1 MKLFKKVM
9 AVMLMLAICIGLV
22 GVQKPTQTQA
32 AAKMYRKDF
41 IVATVKAMEGQYR
54 NGAKISYKLNSDGS
68 VQYMGK
74 TVSASTVNSLK
85 TKYEVDTATAQYLAI
100 GADMGLYSTS
110 ASYYKSKKAIG
121 QKANYKAA
129 LSILVAADEYL
140 YGAKVSSDDLALAK
154 SRITNLKKAGSSSYQ
169 TIFAKAFVLGY
180 YAGTKTANY
189 SKTRTIKPTSKIS
202 KTTGTGLVAMLTD
215 KSKRIQLTDDMQVIR
230 TTKLPRTANLYPY
243 ILDSYPNEYYDTA
256 WTNYGMYDS
265 GTDPSDLNNVDFYK
279 YQNMAFKDKLKDKMA
294 FYMPAEFIKYCN
306 AGDNECVV
314 KSEYRQLDKMY
325 SELDKAIE
333 FYTYAMNVDYRT
345 IESDKEWYKVMSKY
359 LSKDYIDKYI
369 KNCVKNQI
377 IVECDVVAGDKSTFY
392 STDTVR
398 FKIYLHF
405 RVISDKVIGEGLS
418 WKEDELVPV
427 RTSSPNRSRGGLVY
441 YMNYKLGDWVD
452 YYVSPG
458 LGFGYKLN
466 NYDLTPHL
474 MLNYFNLYPWLIDV
488 EG

>member
-243 ILDSYPNEYYDTA
+243 ILDSYPNAYYDTSFN
-256 WTNYGMYDS
+256 NYKVMKTQTAETG
-265 GTDPSDLNNVDFYK
+265 
-279 YQNMAFKDKLKDKMA
+279 FKERLQKTSTSFWPFEYSA
-294 FYMPAEFIKYCN
+294 YCH
-306 AGDNECVV
+306 AGDNECVI
-314 KSEYRQLDKMY
+314 KSQNRDYDKEY
-325 SELDKAIE
+325 ENIEAAIE

-345 IESDKEWYKVMSKY
+345 IKNDTEWFRVMNKY
-359 LSKDYIDKYI
+359 LSKEYLNTYIEACIRNKT
-369 KNCVKNQI
+369 
-377 IVECDVVAGDKSTFY
+377 IVECDVVAGDISSCY
-392 STDTVR
+392 IASGGDY

-405 RVISDKVIGEGLS
+405 RVVSDKVIEKGEPLGS
-418 WKEDELVPV
+418 DIVYGVYDDELVPV
-427 RTSSPNRSRGGLVY
+427 ITQNRGDSKAWLLNGPKYELGEWIDYYTSPMVAAGD
-441 YMNYKLGDWVD
+441 KLGICDLGYWPMYDTTGD
-452 YYVSPG
+452 YPE
-458 LGFGYKLN
+458 
-466 NYDLTPHL
+466 
-474 MLNYFNLYPWLIDV
+474 LYHR
-488 EG
+488 